1 MRPVNDISKKQR
13 AAKAGFIKFCPSP
26 PYNCFTIIIANRA
39 PITGIHRG
47 TVDGRFNA
55 RMSPVT
61 TAEQS
66 LIVIGF
72 FIKYSNKYSDN
83 TQVSTDTMT
92 ISAAFNLN

>member
-1 MRPVNDISKKQR
+1 M
-13 AAKAGFIKFCPSP
+13 
-26 PYNCFTIIIANRA
+26 
-39 PITGIHRG
+39 TGIHKE

-61 TAEQS
+61 IAEQS

-72 FIKYSNKYSDN
+72 FIKYSNRYSDN
-83 TQVSTDTMT
+83 TQVSTDTTT